1 MTAGDTPGRQQL
13 TDTAADAYRA
23 RREALHATVSD
34 LDAALDALET
44 QDLPDVERFR
54 AVLTQVL
61 ETLHEHIQQ
70 ADAPDGLLAEIIET
84 APWFAPR
91 AETLR
96 SEHDELLVMTRE
108 LIERAGA
115 GGEFGTLLADARTL
129 SARIADHRHTGTSLL
144 MDAYMLDVPAGD

>member
-34 LDAALDALET
+34 LDAELDELEA
-44 QDLPDVERFR
+44 QDAPDVERFR
-54 AVLTQVL
+54 TAMTQVL
-61 ETLHEHIQQ
+61 DNLHQHIQE
-70 ADAPDGLLAEIIET
+70 ADAADGLLAEIIET

-91 AETLR
+91 AEALR
-96 SEHDELLVMTRE
+96 AEHDDLLDRTRE
-108 LIERAGA
+108 LIERASA
-115 GGEFGTLLADARTL
+115 GGEIETLLADARTL
-129 SARIADHRHTGTSLL
+129 SARISDHRHTGTSLL

>member
-13 TDTAADAYRA
+13 SDTAADAYRS

-34 LDAALDALET
+34 LDAELDALEA
-44 QDLPDVERFR
+44 QDAPDGERFEAAMR
-54 AVLTQVL
+54 QVL
-61 ETLHEHIQQ
+61 ETLHEHIRE

-91 AETLR
+91 AEALR
-96 SEHDELLVMTRE
+96 AEHDDLLASTHD
-108 LIERAGA
+108 LIERASA
-115 GGEFGTLLADARTL
+115 GGEMGTLLADARTL
-129 SARIADHRHTGTSLL
+129 SARISDHRHTGTGLL